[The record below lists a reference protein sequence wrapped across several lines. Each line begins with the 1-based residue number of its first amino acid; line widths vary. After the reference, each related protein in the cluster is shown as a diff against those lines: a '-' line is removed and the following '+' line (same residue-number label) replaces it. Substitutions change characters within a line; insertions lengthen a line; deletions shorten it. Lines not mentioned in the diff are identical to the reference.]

1 MWNRAVRR
9 RRPLP
14 GQAVDVKLE
23 GRDGTYYLYVGEL
36 GWLGSDL

>member
-1 MWNRAVRR
+1 MCNRSVGR
-9 RRPLP
+9 RRPLAMP

-36 GWLGSDL
+36 GWLG